1 MRRLGC
7 ALGWLL
13 VPLAPLA
20 ALAADLA
27 VRALDPGSLRFWGAM
42 GAVQCC
48 ALLGYGCSSLQ
59 QWAGWIDD
67 TGGPVTVLERRLR
80 IVQGM
85 LISFMAGNCAYY
97 GGYYYFA
104 LHEVACFLAAALGAY
119 GGDKFVSPLVVRLSG
134 MFKALFGNAG
144 ANEEEEKP

>member
-7 ALGWLL
+7 VLGWLV

-20 ALAADLA
+20 ALAADQA
-27 VRALDPGSLRFWGAM
+27 VRGLEPGSLRFWGAM
-42 GAVQCC
+42 GAVQFC
-48 ALLGYGCSSLQ
+48 ALLGYGCSSLK

-67 TGGPVTVLERRLR
+67 AGGRVTVLERRLR

-85 LISFMAGNCAYY
+85 LIGFLAGNAAYY
-97 GGYYYFA
+97 GGFYYFGLA
-104 LHEVACFLAAALGAY
+104 EVPCFVAAAFGAF
-119 GGDKFVSPLVVRLSG
+119 GGEKFIAPAVGRLSG

-144 ANEEEEKP
+144 ANEEEEKQ